1 MIIIYF
7 IKLGGHE
14 WNGFLFFCDVI
25 TKVASLECLCHMK
38 VYKKNLRY
46 CEKGHTGK
54 ARERTPEGSLS
65 FLSYLPP
72 INYQKLEKKYLFTV
86 EQ

>member
-1 MIIIYF
+1 
-7 IKLGGHE
+7 
-14 WNGFLFFCDVI
+14 
-25 TKVASLECLCHMK
+25 MK
-38 VYKKNLRY
+38 VYKKNLRS

-65 FLSYLPP
+65 FLSYLSP